1 MNAKKRLSKWSPLL
15 CMMVAIPALAQPTAN
30 LSWTPPDKRADG
42 TTISADEISHYDVY
56 QKSPSDADFEK
67 ITESSEHNAQISNLS
82 DGQHCFKL
90 RTVDTAGVQSK
101 DSETI
106 CLTVNPQTTEPKE
119 ACFVTTQCNEK
130 VRALLGL

>member
-1 MNAKKRLSKWSPLL
+1 MCAVF
-15 CMMVAIPALAQPTAN
+15 MIPVLAQPTAN
-30 LSWTPPDKRADG
+30 LSWSPPDKRADG

-56 QKSPSDADFEK
+56 QRSPSDSDFEK

-90 RTVDTAGVQSK
+90 RTVDTAGVQSQ

-106 CLTVNPQTTEPKE
+106 CLTVDPQTTEPEE
-119 ACFVTTQCNEK
+119 ACFVTTQCSEE
-130 VRALLGL
+130 VRAILGM